1 VPMIDFIDPVV
12 CDHRLLSESP
22 SGCLDHHQMRV
33 DYEQTYR
40 TFIAIELPLEIR
52 RLIRAHIDQLRS
64 ALPQVR
70 ASWSRE
76 DNLHLTLKFLGDV
89 PISRIPDLSE
99 ACSIA
104 IKSIASLKLVVKGCG
119 RFPPHGKPKVLW
131 IGFDEAETDESRLLQ
146 LHAAIEDSCAAH
158 GFTREARPYHPH
170 LTIARIRE
178 AKDTRALAE
187 SHMQTDFAPQTFT
200 VSEVVVFRSQLS
212 TTGSKHFLLSR
223 HPLG

>member
-1 VPMIDFIDPVV
+1 M
-12 CDHRLLSESP
+12 
-22 SGCLDHHQMRV
+22 SGD
-33 DYEQTYR
+33 ETYR

-52 RLIRAHIDQLRS
+52 PRITGHIDQLRS
-64 ALPQVR
+64 AVPQVR

-89 PISRIPDLSE
+89 PISRIPALSE

-104 IKSIASLKLVVKGCG
+104 IKSIASFSLVVKGCG
-119 RFPPHGKPKVLW
+119 KFPPHGKPKVLW
-131 IGFDEAETDESRLLQ
+131 TGIDEAGTDTSRLLQ
-146 LHAAIEDSCAAH
+146 LHAAIEDSCAAN
-158 GFTREARPYHPH
+158 GFAREARPYHPH

-187 SHMQTDFAPQTFT
+187 RHLQTDFAPQTFT

-212 TTGSKHFLLSR
+212 STGSKHFPLSR
-223 HPLG
+223 HRLD